1 MGGKEMEK
9 FVESFCYFPMK
20 RFMCHISSEFFLEAI
35 AFSRERKR
43 LKVAERQGLDV
54 CRIKC

>member
-9 FVESFCYFPMK
+9 IVESFCHFPMK
-20 RFMCHISSEFFLEAI
+20 RFMSHISSKKNLEAI